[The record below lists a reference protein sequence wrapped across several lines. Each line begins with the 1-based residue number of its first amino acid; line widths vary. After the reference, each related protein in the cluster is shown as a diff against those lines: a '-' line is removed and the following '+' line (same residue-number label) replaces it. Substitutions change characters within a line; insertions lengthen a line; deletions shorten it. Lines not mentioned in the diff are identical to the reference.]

1 MPKNHDPLYYA
12 TGPELAVIP
21 DLPRGFH
28 ELKYAKPRQAVAPG
42 NKILHFCGK
51 CGGWI
56 SGHPLCQTD
65 DDRENFHDG
74 RRGRVLRC
82 RRCGEELSFFGVFN
96 KEAPPIPTTN
106 KYTNTTNRPAVRIQ
120 RGTGGIGG

>member
-1 MPKNHDPLYYA
+1 MTKPFNPLFYA
-12 TGPELAVIP
+12 TGPELAVMP
-21 DLPRGFH
+21 DLPRGYT

-42 NKILHFCGK
+42 GKIVHFCSK
-51 CGGWI
+51 CAGWI
-56 SGHPLCQTD
+56 AGHPLCQTD
-65 DDRENFHDG
+65 DDRENFRDG

-96 KEAPPIPTTN
+96 KEAPPLPVHN
-106 KYTNTTNRPAVRIQ
+106 KYTSSQPVARIQ